1 MKANG
6 TYMNT
11 FLFNVTLIL
20 LASCSITQFCSD
32 CLEDYVAFTDI
43 NMIFNVQIKYLKFF
57 KFFYKNHIFQYIL
70 FIIFVISLVYLLIKP
85 SDSINKVLNKSVRSS
100 NDNSGNQL
108 SKKNDS
114 NTTSNINNSLPPLG
128 LQ

>member
-1 MKANG
+1 MIKGNFKFGVRILCCWEIFPMKANG

-70 FIIFVISLVYLLIKP
+70 FIIFVISLIYLLIRP
-85 SDSINKVLNKSVRSS
+85 SDSINKVLNKSI
-100 NDNSGNQL
+100 
-108 SKKNDS
+108 K
-114 NTTSNINNSLPPLG
+114 
-128 LQ
+128 